1 MYYVIEIQKMNSGAV
16 SMVPPVSK
24 EERPEAEQA
33 YHTALAAAAVS
44 SVDCHT
50 VLLIND
56 IGACVYPAQTYYH
69 GQVPDPE
76 A

>member
-1 MYYVIEIQKMNSGAV
+1 MFYIIEIQKSNAGTVAL
-16 SMVPPVSK
+16 VPPVAK
-24 EERPEAEQA
+24 ETRDTAEQA

-56 IGACVYPAQTYYH
+56 IGESVYPPQTYYH